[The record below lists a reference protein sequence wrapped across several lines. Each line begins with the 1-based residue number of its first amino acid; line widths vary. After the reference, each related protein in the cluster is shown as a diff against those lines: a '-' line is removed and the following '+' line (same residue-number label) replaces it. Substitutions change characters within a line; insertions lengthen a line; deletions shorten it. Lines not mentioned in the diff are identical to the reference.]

1 MRALA
6 AAPAELG
13 ELAASA
19 GDDGAVCLLSLAAG
33 ACARVL
39 PGPPGA
45 APARLAWAPALGYV
59 AALYTGGG
67 GPAGAVGLVW
77 DLHSG
82 ARDRV
87 VTGAAAAALLDNFG
101 AMPGGG
107 GSGGARAAVR
117 LAEPCAAGA
126 PPRLPDGLAL
136 LEVDA
141 EALLAGPAKPR
152 APRAALGAAADAA
165 AGCPAAA
172 LAQALAQLHVW
183 GLDAGV
189 DAALLALLDEAGLAR
204 LPGGAAGAP
213 AGDAARVPG
222 PGDAAGAGA
231 PPGRAALGLGQGA
244 AAGAGGGVTLQLPSR
259 VALPGASA
267 AAPPRAPP
275 GAADHAGRSGWEGRV
290 PNGAHGGAAA
300 RAAEA
305 AAPAWRPGLL
315 TGDGAFVAARLL
327 AAVGVAK
334 ALMGRPPA
342 TEARCGGC
350 AAAAALY
357 AVGVRGALPGL
368 AAPALAAYVA
378 RWQARR
384 PAEAPRPGS
393 ARRRRRVGVRRRG
406 CPSASS
412 QSLACPLGCTAFE
425 PQSLRLPCT
434 AGHEASAQRS
444 YARRHC
450 SWQAESEALREAT
463 RALLAAATDPRA
475 CASPHAYAEL
485 LAGAGTAAAS
495 LDVGAESAEVR
506 PRRCHGAVYKPR
518 KYSLRFNAWVCLI
531 RAHGTPPA
539 PNASRPRHHAVTP
552 GPQRGRRRGL
562 SGWQWRA
569 PRARCT
575 RCTCPTHWSRPRRAR
590 WQTPRAAARPAGGRR
605 WQPRC

>member
-107 GSGGARAAVR
+107 GGGARAAVR

-152 APRAALGAAADAA
+152 APRAALGAAADVA

-444 YARRHC
+444 DARRHC

-475 CASPHAYAEL
+475 CASPRAYGEL
-485 LAGAGTAAAS
+485 LAGSGPAAAS
-495 LDVGAESAEVR
+495 PDVGAELAEVR

-518 KYSLRFNAWVCLI
+518 KYLLRFL
-531 RAHGTPPA
+531 
-539 PNASRPRHHAVTP
+539 TP
-552 GPQRGRRRGL
+552 GFAL
-562 SGWQWRA
+562 FELME
-569 PRARCT
+569 
-575 RCTCPTHWSRPRRAR
+575 RPRRR
-590 WQTPRAAARPAGGRR
+590 TPAARDTMRSRRARSAAGAEV
-605 WQPRC
+605 